1 VRLEV
6 RKGTVA
12 LAKPV
17 CPCCRRGR
25 TEPEAPMHD
34 VARSLATSKAI
45 DETGQT
51 PAMFAQDGEPPP
63 LPSGPDYEGIRRSD
77 EFVALRS
84 RLRWF
89 VFPMSLLFFAWYM
102 TYVLLAAY
110 AHNFMSIRVFGQVNI
125 AILLGLLQFVTTAA
139 ITGAYIRFANRRLDP
154 QIERIRRQAGEK
166 HP

>member
-1 VRLEV
+1 MRLEV
-6 RKGTVA
+6 RKSTVA

-17 CPCCRRGR
+17 RPCRRRGR
-25 TEPEAPMHD
+25 TRPEAPMHD

-45 DETGQT
+45 DETGQM
-51 PAMFAQDGEPPP
+51 PAMFARDGEPPP
-63 LPSGPDYEGIRRSD
+63 PSGPDFEGIRRSD

-84 RLRWF
+84 RMRWF

-110 AHNFMSIRVFGQVNI
+110 AHHFMSIRVFGQVNI
-125 AILLGLLQFVTTAA
+125 AMLLGLLQFVTTAA

-154 QIERIRRQAGEK
+154 RAENIRRQAGEK